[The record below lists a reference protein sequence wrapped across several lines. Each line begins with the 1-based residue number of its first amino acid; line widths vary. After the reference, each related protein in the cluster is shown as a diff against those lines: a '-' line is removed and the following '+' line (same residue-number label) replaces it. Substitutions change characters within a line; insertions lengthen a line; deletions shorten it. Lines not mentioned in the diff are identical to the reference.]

1 MLRWTALGWTG
12 DCVML
17 MLMPMLMLVIMAV
30 AINQYCMT

>member
-17 MLMPMLMLVIMAV
+17 MLMLMLVIMAV

>member
-17 MLMPMLMLVIMAV
+17 MLMPMLVIMAV

>member
-1 MLRWTALGWTG
+1 MLRWTALGWTS

-17 MLMPMLMLVIMAV
+17 MLMPMLVIMAV